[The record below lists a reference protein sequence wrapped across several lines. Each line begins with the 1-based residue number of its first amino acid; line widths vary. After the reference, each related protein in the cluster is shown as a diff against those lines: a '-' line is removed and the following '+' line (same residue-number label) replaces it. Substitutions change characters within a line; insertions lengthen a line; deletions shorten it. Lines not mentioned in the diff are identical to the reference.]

1 TAERIYLA
9 TKVGGTTPL
18 LYVGGF
24 SSDALQVGI
33 QAFSLTKEAIIGDSY
48 SGVGVL
54 GRMSNYLGT
63 ALVAGFDS
71 DTSSNTLPT
80 VAIFRHR
87 STVATVAG
95 FGVQIGFQGRTTTVN
110 DAEMA
115 YIGSTWTDPANATR
129 TSALTFATVY
139 MGLLAAERLRITG
152 YGYLGLNTT
161 SPAGDLH
168 INVRNQEAANGGLTI
183 GGVTG
188 TYAPT
193 IVLRRSDGSYAA
205 PTNTSNNVEVGRI
218 SFFTYSGGAWS
229 EGAYVRGINVTGG
242 EGRVD
247 LAFAQDTGTSYV
259 ETMRLVQGRVGIGT
273 IAPNYQLDVQMLGV
287 WPAINV
293 VEMTTSLRRATIG
306 FGLNAAGNTGWI
318 IGQSLGNNTV
328 KDFYLNDVTAAA
340 TRLYIDTN
348 GFVGLGGITSSLGAT
363 LDIVRSGAVQLR
375 LASTSGSGS
384 TMMAYSTGTTE
395 SLYIMVNRTYAAGVF
410 SRIDTSY
417 AAWTLSMGTQDQD
430 TFKIYRMTADGL
442 TNSTLFQI
450 DASGNAET
458 IKGGTIR
465 AVEGTY
471 AAPSGGQG
479 LEIASTGGQGYVQ
492 SYNRA
497 SSTWRP
503 MNINASSIAFGGAIA
518 WGNFNANGHFYTSGR
533 LYPEGSS
540 AHYVGYWGG
549 SGINIST
556 HLLVQGNVYP
566 GGQGSYYLANAPSVA
581 GLIVYGN
588 LSCYHDIYPGNNN
601 GTGASQNASYYLRG
615 ESNNGG
621 LRTNGNLLANGYY
634 AGTYCHMTGGL
645 GTNHYDAICSGG
657 LYSFLFSGL
666 GGYSYTSG
674 GVGYNFGNIN
684 GGASGQITG
693 SNGGGFIRWHQDGQI
708 HIASMNTSGTVGIV
722 FYAGL
727 NNVGIG
733 TQQGTNNR
741 LFTKGIDSTSS
752 NNAFLAQNS
761 NAANLLYLR
770 NDGLAWVNQS
780 WTVGS
785 DARMKTAV
793 RDMSQSH
800 RKLHRLRTVEYE
812 LHHTGRARKHYGLLA
827 EEVEQIYPELV
838 EEASHNEPG
847 ATTMKGIRY
856 GDLIPLLIFE
866 IQQLQAEVAELKKG
880 K

>member
-1 TAERIYLA
+1 MAFDFKNGLSVNGVALSPGYPNLAGLTMGQFLRASNGTTVAFAPIQAADLPATAVTPGSYTNANITVDAQGRLTA
-9 TKVGGTTPL
+9 AANGSSSALTGGTAGYIPFFTSSST
-18 LYVGGF
+18 Y
-24 SSDALQVGI
+24 SSDAGLFWDNTNKRVQLQAG
-33 QAFSLTKEAIIGDSY
+33 AKEALRLSSSAGNASSLMSYGSGAGDSLY
-48 SGVGVL
+48 LSANAAYTGSAWTFHNIAYPTWLLAFGHAAGDVL
-54 GRMSNYLGT
+54 
-63 ALVAGFDS
+63 LVQRAPA
-71 DTSSNTLPT
+71 SSNPPAFVTLMT
-80 VAIFRHR
+80 L
-87 STVATVAG
+87 
-95 FGVQIGFQGRTTTVN
+95 
-110 DAEMA
+110 
-115 YIGSTWTDPANATR
+115 
-129 TSALTFATVY
+129 TSA
-139 MGLLAAERLRITG
+139 GW
-152 YGYLGLNTT
+152 LGL
-161 SPAGDLH
+161 
-168 INVRNQEAANGGLTI
+168 
-183 GGVTG
+183 
-188 TYAPT
+188 
-193 IVLRRSDGSYAA
+193 
-205 PTNTSNNVEVGRI
+205 
-218 SFFTYSGGAWS
+218 GGAPS
-229 EGAYVRGINVTGG
+229 
-242 EGRVD
+242 
-247 LAFAQDTGTSYV
+247 L
-259 ETMRLVQGRVGIGT
+259 
-273 IAPNYQLDVQMLGV
+273 QLESKMNSVY
-287 WPAINV
+287 PAINV
-293 VEMTTSLRRATIG
+293 QEASTAARRATIG
-306 FGLNAAGNTGWI
+306 FGVNGTTANTGWI
-318 IGQSLGNNTV
+318 MGQSYSNDTV
-328 KDFYLNDVTAAA
+328 KDFYLLDSTAAA
-340 TRLYIDTN
+340 VRLYLDTAGN
-348 GFVGLGGITSSLGAT
+348 VGIGMGAT
-363 LDIVRSGAVQLR
+363 APTTQLDIVRAQASQIR
-375 LASTSGSGS
+375 LASLAGSGT
-384 TMMAYSTGTTE
+384 TMMAYSTGSTE
-395 SLYIMVNRTYAAGVF
+395 SLYLMVNRLYASGAF
-410 SRIDTSY
+410 SRINTGQ
-417 AAWTLSMGTQDQD
+417 AAWTLSIGTQDQD
-430 TFKIYRMTADGL
+430 AFKIYRETAAGVA
-442 TNSTLFQI
+442 STLFQI